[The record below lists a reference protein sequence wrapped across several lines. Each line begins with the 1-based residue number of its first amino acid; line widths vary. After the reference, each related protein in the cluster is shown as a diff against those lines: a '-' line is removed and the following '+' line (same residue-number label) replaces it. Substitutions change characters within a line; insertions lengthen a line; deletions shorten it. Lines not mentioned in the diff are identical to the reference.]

1 MIRKLRTRLVV
12 ACMLSLL
19 LVITVILGVVLVS
32 SYRGVVSDADRV
44 LALLANNEGQFPVLK
59 EDFDWETQGPRRQS
73 QELGYEIRYFSVLMD
88 QDGTVI
94 ETDTDQIAAVDEAT
108 AIRYAGRVL
117 DQGQNMG
124 FLKDYRYLVAAEGSD
139 TRVLFLDCGVS
150 LVAFRGI
157 LFTSLWVA
165 AVGLA
170 AVLFLILLFSRR
182 LVRPLILGYEKQ
194 KRFITDAGHE
204 IKTPIAI
211 IQADS
216 EVLALE
222 QGENEWIQDIQH
234 QIRRLSALTN
244 DLIYLSRMEEDQ
256 GRGKFLPL
264 SLSDVVA
271 ETAQSFQ
278 TMAKSQNKLFCL
290 DIRPGLTMAGEEKA
304 LTQLVSVLLDNA
316 LKYAPEG
323 GEITVTLA
331 RQGKYLRLTV
341 ENTAQN
347 ITKDLLENLFDR
359 FYRGDGSRNSSQ
371 GGYGIGLSIAKAVV
385 QAHRGKIAAS
395 AKGEDKLLIT
405 VLLPAGGT
413 GDSPRGFP
421 TPRQVHSKAGKEQR
435 T

>member
-19 LVITVILGVVLVS
+19 LVITVILGAVLVS
-32 SYRGVVSDADRV
+32 SYRAVVSDADRV
-44 LALLANNEGQFPVLK
+44 LALLADNQGQFPMLR
-59 EDFDWETQGPRRQS
+59 EDFDWDALGPRRQS

-88 QDGTVI
+88 AGGEVL
-94 ETDTDQIAAVDEAT
+94 ETDTGQIAAVDEAT
-108 AIRYAGRVL
+108 AVRYAGQVL
-117 DQGQNMG
+117 AQGKAAG
-124 FLKDYRYLVAAEGSD
+124 FLQDYRYLVSSEGAD
-139 TRVLFLDCGVS
+139 TRVIFLDCGAS
-150 LVAFRGI
+150 LVNFRGI

-165 AVGLA
+165 AAGLA
-170 AVLFLILLFSRR
+170 AVLFLILILSRR

-234 QIRRLSALTN
+234 QIRRLSTLTN

-264 SLSDVVA
+264 SFSQVVT

-278 TMAKSQNKLFCL
+278 TMAKSQNKPFAL
-290 DIRPGLTMAGEEKA
+290 DIQPGLTMVGEEKA
-304 LTQLVSVLLDNA
+304 LAQLVSVLLDNA

-323 GEITVTLA
+323 GQIAVTLV

-341 ENTAQN
+341 ENTARN
-347 ITKDLLENLFDR
+347 ITKELLENLFDR

-385 QAHRGKIAAS
+385 QVHRGKITAS

-405 VLLPAGGT
+405 VLLPAGGP
-413 GDSPRGFP
+413 GESVRGFP
-421 TPRQVHSKAGKEQR
+421 APRQIHSKAGKEQS

>member
-44 LALLANNEGQFPVLK
+44 LTLLADNQGEFPVLK
-59 EDFDWETQGPRRQS
+59 EDFDWEAQGPRRQS

-88 QDGTVI
+88 QDGGVL
-94 ETDTDQIAAVDEAT
+94 ETDTEQIAAVDEAT
-108 AIRYAGRVL
+108 AIRYAGQVL
-117 DQGQNMG
+117 DQGKTVG
-124 FLKDYRYLVAAEGSD
+124 FLKDYRYLISPEGSD
-139 TRVLFLDCGVS
+139 TRVIFLDCGVS
-150 LVAFRGI
+150 LVAFRGV
-157 LFTSLWVA
+157 LFSSLWVA

-170 AVLFLILLFSRR
+170 AVLFLILILSRR

-264 SLSDVVA
+264 SLSQVVT

-278 TMAKSQNKLFCL
+278 TMAKSQNKPFRL
-290 DIRPGLTMAGEEKA
+290 DIQPGLAMVGEEKA
-304 LTQLVSVLLDNA
+304 LAQLVSVLLDNA

-323 GEITVTLA
+323 GQIAVTLA

-341 ENTAQN
+341 ENTARN
-347 ITKDLLENLFDR
+347 LTKDLLENLFDR
-359 FYRGDGSRNSSQ
+359 FYRGDGSRNSGQ

-385 QAHRGKIAAS
+385 QAHRGKISAA
-395 AKGEDKLLIT
+395 AKGEDTLLIT
-405 VLLPAGGT
+405 VLLPAAGPGENV
-413 GDSPRGFP
+413 RGFP
-421 TPRQVHSKAGKEQR
+421 APRQAHSKAGKEQR

>member
-44 LALLANNEGQFPVLK
+44 LALLADNQGEFPVLK
-59 EDFDWETQGPRRQS
+59 EDFDWEAQGPRRQS

-88 QDGTVI
+88 QDGGVL
-94 ETDTDQIAAVDEAT
+94 ETDTEQIAAVDEAT
-108 AIRYAGRVL
+108 AIRYAGQVL
-117 DQGQNMG
+117 DQGKTVG
-124 FLKDYRYLVAAEGSD
+124 FLKDYRYLISSEGSD
-139 TRVLFLDCGVS
+139 TRVIFLDCGVS
-150 LVAFRGI
+150 LVAFRGV
-157 LFTSLWVA
+157 LFSSLWVA

-170 AVLFLILLFSRR
+170 AVLFLILILSRR

-222 QGENEWIQDIQH
+222 QGENEWILDIQH

-244 DLIYLSRMEEDQ
+244 DLIYLSRMEEDG

-264 SLSDVVA
+264 SLSQVVT

-278 TMAKSQNKLFCL
+278 TMAKSQNKPFRL
-290 DIRPGLTMAGEEKA
+290 DIQPGLALVGEEKA
-304 LTQLVSVLLDNA
+304 LVQLVSVLLDNA

-323 GEITVTLA
+323 GQIAVTLA

-341 ENTAQN
+341 ENTARN
-347 ITKDLLENLFDR
+347 LTKDLLENLFDR
-359 FYRGDGSRNSSQ
+359 FYRGDGSRNSGQ

-385 QAHRGKIAAS
+385 QAHRGKISAA
-395 AKGEDKLLIT
+395 AKGEDTLLIT
-405 VLLPAGGT
+405 VLLPAGGP
-413 GDSPRGFP
+413 GENVRGFP
-421 TPRQVHSKAGKEQR
+421 TPRQAHSKAGKEQR